1 VKTNTQLLPSAK
13 LGVADKKENNT
24 WINYYAGYSRTYV
37 RSAFELLG
45 ITPAHR
51 ILDPWSGSGTTGLV
65 AQQLG
70 FQSISI
76 EINPVI
82 AYLAGG
88 HFAIKSLPK
97 KRVQKIIAL
106 LEELVLTLHRSNQDS
121 VSGGMV
127 LNHIQKYLPFANYR
141 AKKGDIR
148 LNEISPDFSLT
159 ISIVLL
165 AYKKVA
171 DYRSTKNPSWT
182 SHVGSNVD
190 KNNLCNSL
198 QNQITL
204 IETMMSEARECP
216 TAKQV
221 IGDARGLLFQ
231 SDSIDAIVTS
241 PPYLTRIDYEK
252 TTAAET
258 IWLFGEQ
265 KLRLARENNMGAPVI
280 RRIPASTRWPSASMI
295 ADVISA
301 VETHMSYAAQNYYLK
316 TFRQYFDDMYLSLA
330 EIHRVLRPGGVALL
344 VVQNSYFK
352 EIEIPLGELY
362 VDLWNRCF
370 GSGEIAARHKTTNSM
385 VQINQRA
392 VSSRMTMHL
401 HEDTV
406 ALYK

>member
-1 VKTNTQLLPSAK
+1 MKSNNQLLPSAK
-13 LGVADKKENNT
+13 LGLADKEESKT
-24 WINYYAGYSRTYV
+24 WISYYAGYSRAYV

-45 ITPAHR
+45 ITAEHR

-70 FQSISI
+70 FQSISV

-88 HFAIKSLPK
+88 HFAFKSLSK
-97 KRVQKIIAL
+97 KRVQTIIAL
-106 LEELVLTLHRSNQDS
+106 LERLVVTLTRSNQDA
-121 VSGGMV
+121 VSGDMV
-127 LNHIQKYLPFANYR
+127 LDHIQKHSFTRHVTNN
-141 AKKGDIR
+141 GVTR
-148 LNEISPDFSLT
+148 LNEVSPDFGLA

-171 DYRSTKNPSWT
+171 DYRSTKNPSWN

-190 KNNLCNSL
+190 KNKFCNSL

-204 IETMMSEARECP
+204 IGTMLSESRECP
-216 TAKQV
+216 TSIQV
-221 IGDARGLLFQ
+221 IGDARGLLCE
-231 SDSIDAIVTS
+231 SGSIDAIVTS
-241 PPYLTRIDYEK
+241 PPYLTRIDYVK
-252 TTAAET
+252 ATAAET
-258 IWLFGEQ
+258 IWLFGAEQ
-265 KLRLARENNMGAPVI
+265 LRLAREKNMGAPVI
-280 RRIPASTRWPSASMI
+280 RRTPASARWPTESMVS
-295 ADVISA
+295 DVISA
-301 VETHMSYAAQNYYLK
+301 VEMHISYAAQNYYLK

-362 VDLWNRCF
+362 VDVWNRCF
-370 GSGEIAARHKTTNSM
+370 GSGEIAARHQAITSM
-385 VQINQRA
+385 VQINRRA

-401 HEDTV
+401 HEDTI